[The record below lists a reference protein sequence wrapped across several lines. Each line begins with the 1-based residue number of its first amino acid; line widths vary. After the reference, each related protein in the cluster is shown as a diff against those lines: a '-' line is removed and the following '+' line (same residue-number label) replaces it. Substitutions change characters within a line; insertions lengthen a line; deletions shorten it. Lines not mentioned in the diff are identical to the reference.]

1 MRKLHPASVAVR
13 SLSRSLNLG
22 FLFFL
27 VGVFASPG
35 GAGSSL
41 GSVIGMVLA
50 GVVLA
55 VIYEVAYYERFRYE
69 LTADTFEVT
78 SGVLSRRNR
87 ELPLRRVQNVDV
99 RQNVVQRALG
109 IAALHVESA
118 GGGQTEITLRFIA
131 EPEATRL
138 QRTLRRGTPASGAGE
153 PTTASDSAAIDRPDS
168 GQESS
173 TDRSSDRTG
182 SRPGADEEPET
193 EHLFEM
199 DRRELAILSVFT
211 IDPGASLLATIA
223 LSFASGLDPT
233 ALVPVEALEADLPG
247 TGLLVLGWIVLLF
260 LLVAWFL
267 SALLT
272 FNRYY
277 GFRLTRVGDELYYE
291 RGLLQRYSGSI
302 PLEKVQTVTITES
315 VPYRWFGYAALAVE
329 TAGYAPGQAGS
340 RGSESAVPLAS
351 RKRAVELARDVEPF
365 EPEPLRPIPKRA
377 RERYVVRY
385 GLLVGVV
392 TAIGAVVAT
401 YTAFDRWYLLAGFL
415 LAVPVA
421 AHLKWR
427 SRAYRATE
435 GYFLAQTGFWRRTT
449 KVVPYYRIQTVVE
462 TATIFQRR
470 RHLATVTADTAS
482 SASLLGRTAAA
493 IDADARRA
501 RALRERLE
509 SELYDQLRERSG
521 SEDSDDSSAGK
532 PVSGDSMA
540 GKRISGG
547 STAGGPFAGEQH
559 SESRHGG
566 SGNERRGTGNSNK
579 TGTGDGEPPRERS
592 RNDETQSEESVPS
605 ESRSEIV
612 DDSEPTDRVDHGE
625 STSEREDA
633 SQDGS
638 PGEDDDLDDS

>member
-27 VGVFASPG
+27 IGVFASPG
-35 GAGSSL
+35 GAGTNL
-41 GSVIGMVLA
+41 FSVVGMVLV

-69 LTADTFEVT
+69 LTPDTFEVT
-78 SGVLSRRNR
+78 SGVFSRRNR

-99 RQNVVQRALG
+99 RQNVIQRALG

-138 QRTLRRGTPASGAGE
+138 QRTLRRGTPATGSSNPVSDSGFAEADRLDSDDSSWVDRPAGE
-153 PTTASDSAAIDRPDS
+153 ERTRPD
-168 GQESS
+168 
-173 TDRSSDRTG
+173 T
-182 SRPGADEEPET
+182 PPEPET
-193 EHLFEM
+193 ERLFEI

-247 TGLLVLGWIVLLF
+247 TGLIVLGWILLLF

-351 RKRAVELARDVEPF
+351 RERAIELARDVEPF
-365 EPEPLRPIPKRA
+365 EEEPLRPIPKRA
-377 RERYVVRY
+377 RERYVIRY
-385 GLLVGVV
+385 TLLVAIV
-392 TAIGAVVAT
+392 TAMAAVVAA
-401 YTAFDRWYLLAGFL
+401 YTALDRWYLLAVFL

-435 GYFLAQTGFWRRTT
+435 GYFLARTGFWRRTT
-449 KVVPYYRIQTVVE
+449 KVVPYYRIQTVIE

-470 RHLATVTADTAS
+470 RHLATLTADTAS

-501 RALRERLE
+501 SELSERLE
-509 SELYDQLRERSG
+509 SELYDQLRERSTR
-521 SEDSDDSSAGK
+521 DDSYDSNAGTS
-532 PVSGDSMA
+532 VSGDSPARTPPSCGSSMPGPPA
-540 GKRISGG
+540 GKRPEESPYGASGSERRWSG
-547 STAGGPFAGEQH
+547 NDENRSDESPTD
-559 SESRHGG
+559 ESRD
-566 SGNERRGTGNSNK
+566 GNA
-579 TGTGDGEPPRERS
+579 
-592 RNDETQSEESVPS
+592 
-605 ESRSEIV
+605 
-612 DDSEPTDRVDHGE
+612 DDSEPAESADH
-625 STSEREDA
+625 SEPTNHD
-633 SQDGS
+633 
-638 PGEDDDLDDS
+638 EDDDQESS